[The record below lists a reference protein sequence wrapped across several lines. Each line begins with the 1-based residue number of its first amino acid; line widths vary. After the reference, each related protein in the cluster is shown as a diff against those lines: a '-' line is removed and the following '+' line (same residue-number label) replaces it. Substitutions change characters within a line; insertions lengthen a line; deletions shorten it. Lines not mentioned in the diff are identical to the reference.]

1 MIVWWQSVGIG
12 WWTSVL
18 ITMDMAMCLMGV
30 VVVIVI
36 AVAAAAKKQQQ
47 K

>member
-12 WWTSVL
+12 WTSVL

-30 VVVIVI
+30 VVI

>member
-12 WWTSVL
+12 WTSVL
-18 ITMDMAMCLMGV
+18 ITVDMAMCLMGV

-36 AVAAAAKKQQQ
+36 AVAEVVVV
-47 K
+47 